1 MDIFSAFSVIFSLLG
16 AKLLF
21 WSNTVVTFGSVLL
34 TALVSISAANL
45 IATTDTS
52 VTTAEGIF
60 NKTTAFA
67 CGFRESIAPLRFA
80 CALLQD
86 DDGGGGGGGLGRFS
100 EL

>member
-1 MDIFSAFSVIFSLLG
+1 MDIFSSFSVIFSLLG

-21 WSNTVVTFGSVLL
+21 WSNTTVTFGSVLL

-45 IATTDTS
+45 IATGDTS
-52 VTTAEGIF
+52 VATTADIF
-60 NKTTAFA
+60 NKTTSFA

-86 DDGGGGGGGLGRFS
+86 DRDGGGLGRFS